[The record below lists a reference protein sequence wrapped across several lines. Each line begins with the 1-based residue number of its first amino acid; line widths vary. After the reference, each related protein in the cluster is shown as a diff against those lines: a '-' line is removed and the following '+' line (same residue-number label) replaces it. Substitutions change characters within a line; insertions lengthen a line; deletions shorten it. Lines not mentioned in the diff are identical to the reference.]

1 MKGKKRGKFLS
12 FLFFLLTFRAKRYI
26 MNIHSKEIYKVKR
39 GNDMTRE
46 EIIHFANCLKNNYTI
61 DFNDMEEFCNE
72 VIKSQNK
79 LQWIE
84 DLINDSSIGD
94 TDTYDFI
101 EGIMEND

>member
-1 MKGKKRGKFLS
+1 
-12 FLFFLLTFRAKRYI
+12 
-26 MNIHSKEIYKVKR
+26 MNMHSKEIYKVKR

-79 LQWIE
+79 LQSIE
-84 DLINDSSIGD
+84 NLINDVYMSREE
-94 TDTYDFI
+94 TYNWI
-101 EGIMEND
+101 EMEMWDD

>member
-1 MKGKKRGKFLS
+1 
-12 FLFFLLTFRAKRYI
+12 
-26 MNIHSKEIYKVKR
+26 MNIHSKEKR

-79 LQWIE
+79 LQSIE
-84 DLINDSSIGD
+84 NLINDVYMSREE
-94 TDTYDFI
+94 TYNWI
-101 EGIMEND
+101 EMEMWDD

>member
-1 MKGKKRGKFLS
+1 
-12 FLFFLLTFRAKRYI
+12 

-79 LQWIE
+79 LQSIE
-84 DLINDSSIGD
+84 NLINDVYMSREE
-94 TDTYDFI
+94 TYNWI
-101 EGIMEND
+101 EMEMWDD

>member
-1 MKGKKRGKFLS
+1 
-12 FLFFLLTFRAKRYI
+12 

-79 LQWIE
+79 LQSIE
-84 DLINDSSIGD
+84 NLINDVYMSKEE
-94 TDTYDFI
+94 TYNWI
-101 EGIMEND
+101 EMEMLEND